1 MFTPSKTMQ
10 KKDYYQI
17 LGVPRNASPEEIRR
31 AYRKLVMKYHP
42 DRNPDPQATEKMKE
56 INEAFAIL
64 SDPAK
69 REKYDRYGHKGLEGY
84 SAEDI
89 FGGIDFDGIFGELGL
104 RNIFREFFQ
113 GFGRRSFFDS
123 FFGENGFLSSRT
135 GFRELA
141 ARKGAD
147 IHYELDI
154 DLEDSF
160 WGTTK
165 KIALPKTETCPDC
178 HGSGAARGGIV
189 LCRECQGKGQ
199 IIYEQRSGW
208 SIFRQITTCPQC
220 RGQGKK
226 IVSACPTCRRKGVVE
241 ITKEISIQIP
251 RGIDSGHTIKVEGE
265 GEPGEDGGI
274 PGDLYITF
282 RIRKHP
288 IFEKRGADLYLK
300 KEIPFTQAIL
310 GGRIYHIPAPDGE
323 ISLEIPEGTQDG
335 AIFKIAGKGMPR
347 FDDERGDLYVEIKV
361 SLPRGLSHEERLL
374 LYCFE
379 RMRALRLDPLSLEQ
393 CRFGLPALPP
403 GALSD
408 NEKR

>member
-1 MFTPSKTMQ
+1 ME

-17 LGVPRNASPEEIRR
+17 LGVPRNASPEDIRR

-84 SAEDI
+84 TAEDI
-89 FGGIDFDGIFGELGL
+89 FGGIDFDSIFGELGL

-113 GFGRRSFFDS
+113 GFGSRTFFDS
-123 FFGENGFLSSRT
+123 LFGQNSFFGSRT
-135 GFRELA
+135 GFKELA
-141 ARKGAD
+141 AKKGAD
-147 IHYELDI
+147 LQYELDI
-154 DLEDSF
+154 ELEDSF
-160 WGTTK
+160 WGATK
-165 KIALPKTETCPDC
+165 KIVLSKTEICPDC

-189 LCRECQGKGQ
+189 TCRECHGKGQ

-226 IVSACPTCRRKGVVE
+226 IVSACPTCRRRGTVE
-241 ITKEISIQIP
+241 VEKEISIQVP
-251 RGIDSGHTIKVEGE
+251 KGIDTGHTIKVEGE
-265 GEPGEDGGI
+265 GEPGVDGGM
-274 PGDLYITF
+274 PGDLYVTF
-282 RIRKHP
+282 RVKDHP
-288 IFEKRGADLYLK
+288 IFERRGADLYLK

-310 GGRIYHIPAPDGE
+310 GGKIYHIPSLDGE
-323 ISLEIPEGTQDG
+323 VCLEIPEGTQDG
-335 AIFKIAGKGMPR
+335 TIFKIEGKGMPR
-347 FDDERGDLYVEIKV
+347 FDDERGDLYVEIKINV
-361 SLPRGLSHEERLL
+361 PKDLSCEEKLL

-379 RMRALRLDPLSLEQ
+379 RMRTLRLDPLALEQ
-393 CRFGLPALPP
+393 RRFGLLALPP
-403 GALSD
+403 ALSSHND
-408 NEKR
+408 KQ